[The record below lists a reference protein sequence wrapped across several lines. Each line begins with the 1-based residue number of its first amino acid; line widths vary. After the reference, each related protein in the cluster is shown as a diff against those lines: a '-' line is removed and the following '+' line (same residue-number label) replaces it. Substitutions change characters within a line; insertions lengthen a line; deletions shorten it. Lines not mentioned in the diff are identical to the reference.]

1 VPKSPRH
8 GRSAD
13 EGAQIGIPLRS
24 SGRIGESIVQLLF
37 TSAFLLER
45 HTNAVANRALQGAP
59 VPKIT
64 AWFDS
69 QHKLACEVTINL
81 QIGDPSTAGAEGAQ
95 LVMTFTHYGVPV
107 TVSAPAA
114 SDTVSLQ
121 QLMNAANH

>member
-1 VPKSPRH
+1 
-8 GRSAD
+8 
-13 EGAQIGIPLRS
+13 
-24 SGRIGESIVQLLF
+24 LLF

-45 HTNAVANRALQGAP
+45 HTNAVANGALQGAP

-69 QHKLACEVTINL
+69 QRKLACEVAIKL
-81 QIGDPSTAGAEGAQ
+81 QIGDPSAAGAEGAQ
-95 LVMTFTHYGVPV
+95 LVMDFTHYGVPV

-121 QLMNAANH
+121 QLMNAASH